1 MKAAR
6 MKAGQIEKGQIEKG
20 RIDAGRVGIAEF
32 SAFAL
37 KMVSEQVPLG

>member
-6 MKAGQIEKGQIEKG
+6 MKAGQIEKG